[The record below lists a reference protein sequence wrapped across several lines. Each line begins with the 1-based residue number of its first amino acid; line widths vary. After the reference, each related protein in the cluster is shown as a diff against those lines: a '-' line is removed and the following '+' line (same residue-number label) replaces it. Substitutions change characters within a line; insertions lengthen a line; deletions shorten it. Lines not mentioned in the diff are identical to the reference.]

1 MPTIDSYSGTTA
13 SSVDTDDA
21 LIMSVDN
28 VTFKVSIAELKKI
41 INTIEEV
48 AVAGTTHTLLATD
61 QTKIV
66 RATNAS
72 AKTFTVPPTSGFLI
86 GASIIIRNASAT
98 DITIVAG
105 TGVTL
110 NGSDLTISQNNSL
123 TVTPRATDNWDITQ

>member
-1 MPTIDSYSGTTA
+1 MPTIDSYSGATA
-13 SSVDTDDA
+13 STVDTDDA

-48 AVAGTTHTLLATD
+48 AVAGTTYTLLATD

-98 DITIVAG
+98 DITLVAG

>member
-1 MPTIDSYSGTTA
+1 MPTIDSYSAATA
-13 SSVDTDDA
+13 STVDTDDA

-48 AVAGTTHTLLATD
+48 AVSTDTYTLLATD

-66 RATNAS
+66 RATNAG

>member
-48 AVAGTTHTLLATD
+48 AVAGTTYTLLATD

-98 DITIVAG
+98 DITLVAG

>member
-1 MPTIDSYSGTTA
+1 MPTIDSYSGATA

-48 AVAGTTHTLLATD
+48 AVSGTTYTLLATD

>member
-1 MPTIDSYSGTTA
+1 MPTIDSYSAATA
-13 SSVDTDDA
+13 STVDTDDA

-48 AVAGTTHTLLATD
+48 AVAGTTYTLLATD

-98 DITIVAG
+98 DITLVAG

-110 NGSDLTISQNNSL
+110 NGSDLTIAQNNSL

>member
-48 AVAGTTHTLLATD
+48 AVAGTTYTLLATD